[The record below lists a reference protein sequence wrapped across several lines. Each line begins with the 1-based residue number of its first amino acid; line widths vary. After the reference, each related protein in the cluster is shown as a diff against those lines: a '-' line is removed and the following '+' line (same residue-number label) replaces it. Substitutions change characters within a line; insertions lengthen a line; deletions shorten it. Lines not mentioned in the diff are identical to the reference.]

1 MYWPQRLNAML
12 IYFEVFKS
20 LQSIKKKTIQM
31 GTSYKKK
38 KNKRSTS
45 SYPLVYDYKLIEK
58 EIAALK

>member
-1 MYWPQRLNAML
+1 
-12 IYFEVFKS
+12 
-20 LQSIKKKTIQM
+20 M